1 MGAALGALLAPTP
14 LVAASCLPGSSFC
27 EKPNVDPNSGTLEAA
42 DLLEAPEHFSFS
54 RGNWGRAARQ
64 LQAAQ
69 QLRAAAMPSEEQ
81 RGGENATS
89 EELPAGPSWHVLAT
103 SVAAAAALAGAG
115 AWAAARW
122 RGRPD
127 RKKPKPPSPQRQ
139 HKKPKPLATAGPR
152 SPGPRSPAPRS
163 PTSRSAAKSP
173 APFPHARPGRQLRP
187 RVADDAG
194 VAAGSPYRR
203 A

>member
-69 QLRAAAMPSEEQ
+69 QLRAAAMPSVP
-81 RGGENATS
+81 AT
-89 EELPAGPSWHVLAT
+89 
-103 SVAAAAALAGAG
+103 
-115 AWAAARW
+115 R
-122 RGRPD
+122 
-127 RKKPKPPSPQRQ
+127 
-139 HKKPKPLATAGPR
+139 TA
-152 SPGPRSPAPRS
+152 
-163 PTSRSAAKSP
+163 
-173 APFPHARPGRQLRP
+173 
-187 RVADDAG
+187 
-194 VAAGSPYRR
+194 
-203 A
+203 